1 MSLAADR
8 SLELAREEKDIMA
21 RSSNSSRAGRSK
33 GEDLLALIEAFN
45 QTQGG
50 GVIIRKDASDYSLVR
65 EDTAIEAG
73 SLHETIPG
81 IISLP
86 KDLHFI
92 LTEIRKYGGRNAL
105 MDISV
110 VGGTFTGT
118 PFSLDELIEALQEH
132 SP

>member
-1 MSLAADR
+1 MKDEAFDPSLLEWEFPLWTLVDTTIKRPLPYSIR
-8 SLELAREEKDIMA
+8 SVNGGVLALFSD
-21 RSSNSSRAGRSK
+21 
-33 GEDLLALIEAFN
+33 EDLAKA
-45 QTQGG
+45 
-50 GVIIRKDASDYSLVR
+50 
-65 EDTAIEAG
+65 AIEAG

-92 LTEIRKYGGRNAL
+92 LTEIRKYGGKNAL
-105 MDISV
+105 MDISI

-118 PFSLDELIEALQEH
+118 PFSLDELIEALQKL